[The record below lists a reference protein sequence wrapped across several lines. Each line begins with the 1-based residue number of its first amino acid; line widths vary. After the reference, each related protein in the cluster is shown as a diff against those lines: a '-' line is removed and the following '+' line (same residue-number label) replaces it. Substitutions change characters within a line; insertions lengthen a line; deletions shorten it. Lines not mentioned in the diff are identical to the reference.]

1 MKKTT
6 FQNID
11 FLVSTIY
18 NRTYTDGLEADGI
31 AYTTRTIPIFQSLLP
46 KGVISYGGY
55 EIGFKNEN
63 GEQTYVYSFI
73 TEKTD
78 LTQCTTFFPAQK
90 LDNLYLL
97 DLEQALRTGQLIF
110 EDTDMD
116 TNRFKGFDFSAEIQ
130 IEDLLDKLVY
140 LDDGSCY
147 AFTTVNEFP
156 EGIIG
161 KKIPVAGEAINVF
174 LGYFGAFGIHTKGI
188 YVPTVSHCV
197 IFKTSFGYLGFALN
211 APLHYCV
218 VGHGLRLA

>member
-55 EIGFKNEN
+55 EIGFKDEK
-63 GEQTYVYSFI
+63 GAQTYVYSFI

-97 DLEQALRTGQLIF
+97 DLEQALRTGQLVF
-110 EDTDMD
+110 EDTDVD
-116 TNRFKGFDFSAEIQ
+116 TNSFKGFDFSSQ

-147 AFTTVNEFP
+147 AFTTVNTFP
-156 EGIIG
+156 EGITG
-161 KKIPVAGEAINVF
+161 KKIPAAGEAVNVF
-174 LGYFGAFGIHTKGI
+174 LAKYDSEELSFLIHEEGIGWKMLHKADIISIFGQK
-188 YVPTVSHCV
+188 
-197 IFKTSFGYLGFALN
+197 
-211 APLHYCV
+211 
-218 VGHGLRLA
+218 